1 MAQDFLAEQ
10 QLAVEWN
17 KCRQGKY
24 LSLLRIVL
32 KSLSWLHIA
41 LSLKNSNV
49 EHTLSALAR
58 HMRVTP

>member
-17 KCRQGKY
+17 KFRQGKY

-32 KSLSWLHIA
+32 ESLSWLPIA
-41 LSLKNSNV
+41 LSLKNCF
-49 EHTLSALAR
+49 ER
-58 HMRVTP
+58 